1 MPSAAPGGPQ
11 RPLLTWLLS
20 GTWAALLLSALLGGC
35 TVLERHVVAS
45 RTPADP
51 ATAWHPAAG
60 ALPPAKASAKPAP
73 IPPELLAR
81 AQELTLEDIVDLALR
96 NNPETRETW
105 AAALAAAANLG
116 SQQGAYF
123 PQIDAAANYSRS
135 ENSFSEQFT
144 VKQKTYT
151 PSLTLNYILFDFGK
165 RSGDVEE
172 ARQALY
178 QANWSHNAMIQTV
191 ILQVETTYYQYLQAK
206 ALRDAD
212 AEAVKEAEANL
223 EAAKVRRQ
231 AGLATVADELQA
243 RSNLAQQQ
251 LALQTVEGQIQTTRG
266 SLATAMGLSPTID
279 YDVGLLPSN
288 LPTGEVSAV
297 VDDLIRKAQIY
308 RPDLAAS
315 RAAVL
320 AARAH
325 VKSVKAEGFPQ
336 VSVQGNVS
344 RRYYD
349 NPNKYS
355 DNYLAGIF
363 LSWPLFTG
371 FAHPYDV
378 LQAEAQAALAQ
389 RQYETLRSSVELDVW
404 TSYYDLKTAAERL
417 TTARKFLDYASESH
431 AVTLESYQSGVNSIL
446 DLLAAQT
453 TLEEAR
459 SQEVQA
465 RTDWFLALAQ
475 LAHAT
480 GRLGSAEPQPTT
492 TPPAVPAKDGGR

>member
-279 YDVGLLPSN
+279 SCPA
-288 LPTGEVSAV
+288 TC
-297 VDDLIRKAQIY
+297 R
-308 RPDLAAS
+308 
-315 RAAVL
+315 RA
-320 AARAH
+320 RC
-325 VKSVKAEGFPQ
+325 P
-336 VSVQGNVS
+336 
-344 RRYYD
+344 R
-349 NPNKYS
+349 
-355 DNYLAGIF
+355 
-363 LSWPLFTG
+363 SWT
-371 FAHPYDV
+371 
-378 LQAEAQAALAQ
+378 
-389 RQYETLRSSVELDVW
+389 
-404 TSYYDLKTAAERL
+404 
-417 TTARKFLDYASESH
+417 
-431 AVTLESYQSGVNSIL
+431 I
-446 DLLAAQT
+446 
-453 TLEEAR
+453 
-459 SQEVQA
+459 
-465 RTDWFLALAQ
+465 
-475 LAHAT
+475 
-480 GRLGSAEPQPTT
+480 
-492 TPPAVPAKDGGR
+492 